1 MGGGGARTKALA
13 QAEKAIEREQRSAAR
28 APAEVQRHGVY
39 DMREDA
45 SGQFRDVFEMST
57 PDSDEL
63 KFNRTSWLAL
73 AARGCTLVEQPS
85 KRRFQQAADT
95 SKEIEV

>member
-13 QAEKAIEREQRSAAR
+13 QAEKAIEREQRRAAR

-45 SGQFRDVFEMST
+45 SGKFRDVFEMST